1 MVAGAVESGVV
12 VPGPRRTFLLW
23 GVVVLLLVIL
33 GAALFFCAWVFN
45 QRLQNFYR
53 DCIFPNVYILG
64 EDLGGY
70 SSEAAADVLA
80 ERVAAAP
87 IGQVIMTDGERQW
100 SVSWEEAGLALDIPT
115 TLQLAMAEGR
125 AAAPLVDQLRAWTE
139 VREISPVFTVDLE
152 QARQVLE
159 ALSGDV
165 SIPPVDARIGL
176 QGGEVVLLPGEMGR
190 VLDVTDML
198 GQLQAQSAAPEGDVI
213 LNMVFRDVQP
223 PEPDIT
229 DVQAQVETLLA
240 RQVQI
245 AAYDVVTEQWLSWTL
260 ARADIAPW
268 LRLTVAEDGA
278 SVVDVEADA
287 VQATLQRLAETLVDG
302 RGFRFEEATRQVLS
316 VFDAGGGSLDL
327 YLTHPERRYIVQAGD
342 ILGRIGAKF
351 GMPPG
356 LIAEANPG
364 VDLDR
369 LQVGQELI
377 IPSQDVL
384 TPYIAVQGK
393 KIVISIAEQK
403 MWVYE
408 NGGLIHEWI
417 VSTGIDDSPTHRGLF
432 QVVSKELEAYASQW
446 DLLMP
451 YFIAIYPAGGA
462 VYNGIHEL
470 PILANGQRL
479 WAGNLGHKASFG
491 CIILG
496 IPEAE
501 TLFSWTEIGVLVVIQ

>member
-1 MVAGAVESGVV
+1 MMVAGAVESGVV

-198 GQLQAQSAAPEGDVI
+198 GQLQAQSAAPEG
-213 LNMVFRDVQP
+213 
-223 PEPDIT
+223 
-229 DVQAQVETLLA
+229 
-240 RQVQI
+240 
-245 AAYDVVTEQWLSWTL
+245 
-260 ARADIAPW
+260 
-268 LRLTVAEDGA
+268 
-278 SVVDVEADA
+278 
-287 VQATLQRLAETLVDG
+287 
-302 RGFRFEEATRQVLS
+302 
-316 VFDAGGGSLDL
+316 
-327 YLTHPERRYIVQAGD
+327 
-342 ILGRIGAKF
+342 
-351 GMPPG
+351 
-356 LIAEANPG
+356 
-364 VDLDR
+364 
-369 LQVGQELI
+369 
-377 IPSQDVL
+377 
-384 TPYIAVQGK
+384 
-393 KIVISIAEQK
+393 
-403 MWVYE
+403 
-408 NGGLIHEWI
+408 
-417 VSTGIDDSPTHRGLF
+417 
-432 QVVSKELEAYASQW
+432 
-446 DLLMP
+446 
-451 YFIAIYPAGGA
+451 
-462 VYNGIHEL
+462 
-470 PILANGQRL
+470 
-479 WAGNLGHKASFG
+479 
-491 CIILG
+491 
-496 IPEAE
+496 
-501 TLFSWTEIGVLVVIQ
+501 